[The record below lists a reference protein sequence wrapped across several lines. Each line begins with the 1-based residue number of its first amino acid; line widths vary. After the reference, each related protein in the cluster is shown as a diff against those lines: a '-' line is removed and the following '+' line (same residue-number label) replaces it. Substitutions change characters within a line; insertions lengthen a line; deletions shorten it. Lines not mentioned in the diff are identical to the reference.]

1 MDVMMPCL
9 SRPSL
14 SGNMDVM
21 VPGLSGPSLSGN
33 MDVIVP
39 GLSGPSISGN
49 MNFMVPGLSGP
60 SLSANMDVMVQGLS
74 GPSLSGSMNFM
85 VPRLSGPSLSGNINV
100 MVPGLSGPSLSGNMD
115 VMMPCLSRPSLSGNM
130 DVMVPGLSGPSLSGN
145 MDVIVPGLSGPS
157 ISGNM
162 NFMVPGLSGPSLSG
176 NINVMVP
183 GLSGPSLSGNMDV
196 MMPCLSGPSL
206 SGNMNFIVPGLSGP
220 SLSGNINVMVP
231 GLSGPSL
238 SGNMDVMMPCLSGPS
253 LSGNMNF
260 MVPGLSGP
268 SLSGNINVMV
278 PGLSGPSLSGNMDV
292 MMPCLSGPSLS
303 GNMNFIVPGLSG
315 PSLSGN
321 INVMVPGLSGPSL
334 SGNMDVMLSYQPFT
348 NAFIEW
354 NTSKMGMRPMQLEVQ
369 TNMAPPAGKRARVL
383 LKGNVWS
390 SYRPLTL
397 SRGLQW
403 NSTYLFWKSE
413 RLHLP
418 KDLEKKRSFSTST
431 PFIGQHVSHKN
442 RALSIS
448 IGLSMQ
454 DDSGLGSSLTEISVT
469 NPMDS
474 AKPTVTFTVC
484 KTPTSSVNSP
494 FHLNN
499 TIQSSASPKSS
510 KRFSSRRSLESYF
523 SFDEAETSSA
533 SCNDTLNSSQSRISR
548 SFDCSF
554 VRKLDLDLDIYDNQK
569 ESQSS
574 SSPLLSSSLPNESH
588 ILKNFEAVLQKFS
601 PSEPDRLIGRKM
613 GRNHV
618 DILSQ
623 LDQLN
628 ISCVSTIL
636 SYLDPQDLCSI
647 SQVSTDW
654 KRVVESDSM
663 ANSRRRRFLQQH
675 RARLQE
681 QGKAASQLKNEEKLQ
696 KCPKCRKPAKCLPVQ
711 DRGYCQSPDCGYDFC
726 TKCSYDFHGS
736 KGCVPIVSKKTK
748 SSTIGTKKSKKNLKR
763 L

>member
-1 MDVMMPCL
+1 MEADFL
-9 SRPSL
+9 H
-14 SGNMDVM
+14 
-21 VPGLSGPSLSGN
+21 GP
-33 MDVIVP
+33 I
-39 GLSGPSISGN
+39 
-49 MNFMVPGLSGP
+49 
-60 SLSANMDVMVQGLS
+60 
-74 GPSLSGSMNFM
+74 
-85 VPRLSGPSLSGNINV
+85 
-100 MVPGLSGPSLSGNMD
+100 
-115 VMMPCLSRPSLSGNM
+115 
-130 DVMVPGLSGPSLSGN
+130 
-145 MDVIVPGLSGPS
+145 
-157 ISGNM
+157 
-162 NFMVPGLSGPSLSG
+162 
-176 NINVMVP
+176 
-183 GLSGPSLSGNMDV
+183 
-196 MMPCLSGPSL
+196 
-206 SGNMNFIVPGLSGP
+206 
-220 SLSGNINVMVP
+220 
-231 GLSGPSL
+231 
-238 SGNMDVMMPCLSGPS
+238 
-253 LSGNMNF
+253 
-260 MVPGLSGP
+260 
-268 SLSGNINVMV
+268 
-278 PGLSGPSLSGNMDV
+278 
-292 MMPCLSGPSLS
+292 
-303 GNMNFIVPGLSG
+303 
-315 PSLSGN
+315 
-321 INVMVPGLSGPSL
+321 
-334 SGNMDVMLSYQPFT
+334 
-348 NAFIEW
+348 
-354 NTSKMGMRPMQLEVQ
+354 
-369 TNMAPPAGKRARVL
+369 
-383 LKGNVWS
+383 
-390 SYRPLTL
+390 
-397 SRGLQW
+397 
-403 NSTYLFWKSE
+403 E

-681 QGKAASQLKNEEKLQ
+681 QGKENIGKRTHSGAPRAATGPLQNLPITQETTEGPPRQTIQRDKTVTEQFIEAASQLKNEEKLQ

>member
-1 MDVMMPCL
+1 
-9 SRPSL
+9 
-14 SGNMDVM
+14 
-21 VPGLSGPSLSGN
+21 
-33 MDVIVP
+33 
-39 GLSGPSISGN
+39 
-49 MNFMVPGLSGP
+49 
-60 SLSANMDVMVQGLS
+60 
-74 GPSLSGSMNFM
+74 
-85 VPRLSGPSLSGNINV
+85 
-100 MVPGLSGPSLSGNMD
+100 
-115 VMMPCLSRPSLSGNM
+115 
-130 DVMVPGLSGPSLSGN
+130 
-145 MDVIVPGLSGPS
+145 
-157 ISGNM
+157 
-162 NFMVPGLSGPSLSG
+162 
-176 NINVMVP
+176 MVP

-206 SGNMNFIVPGLSGP
+206 SRNMDVMVPGLSGPCHLGNMDVMVPGLSGPSHLGNMDVMVPGLSGPSLSENKDVMMPGLSGPSHLGNMDVMVPGLSGPSLSENMDVIVPGLSGPSLLRNMDVMVPGLFGPRILGNMNVIVPGLSGP
-220 SLSGNINVMVP
+220 SLSGNMNVIVL
-231 GLSGPSL
+231 G
-238 SGNMDVMMPCLSGPS
+238 
-253 LSGNMNF
+253 F
-260 MVPGLSGP
+260 MTCWPTFKG
-268 SLSGNINVMV
+268 
-278 PGLSGPSLSGNMDV
+278 
-292 MMPCLSGPSLS
+292 
-303 GNMNFIVPGLSG
+303 FYIVT
-315 PSLSGN
+315 
-321 INVMVPGLSGPSL
+321 
-334 SGNMDVMLSYQPFT
+334 LSYQPFT

-413 RLHLP
+413 RLPLP

-431 PFIGQHVSHKN
+431 PFIGQHHHVSHKN

-448 IGLSMQ
+448 IGSTMQ

-533 SCNDTLNSSQSRISR
+533 SRNDTLNSSQSRISR

-681 QGKAASQLKNEEKLQ
+681 QGKNEEKLQ